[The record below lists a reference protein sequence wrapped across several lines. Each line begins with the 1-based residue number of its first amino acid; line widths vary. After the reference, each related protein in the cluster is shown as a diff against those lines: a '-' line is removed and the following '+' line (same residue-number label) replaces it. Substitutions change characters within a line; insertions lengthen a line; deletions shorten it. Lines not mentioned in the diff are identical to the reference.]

1 MRNKDPFLS
10 MIERAK
16 PLNNK
21 TIVFPEGEDARVA
34 SAIKMLI
41 DNNACK
47 VVVLGD
53 AQKIAEV
60 FDSEV
65 LGKVT
70 VVDTSDQT
78 AKSEFYAEQLYEL
91 RKAKGLTIEQAR
103 ELVKVPIYY
112 GAMMVKLGDADG
124 MVAGAV
130 LHSADVMRPAF
141 QIIKQRKDIVKAS
154 SCFIME
160 FPEDKNFGENGF
172 MVFADCAVNQY
183 PNAEELASIALA
195 SRDSANYLCGME
207 PKIAVLSYSSAST
220 NSDDEVIIK
229 EKEAIRLFKEKDSK
243 TLIEGEMQADCAILP
258 DTAKRKFP
266 NGKLNGRANVLIFPD
281 INAGNI
287 GYKLVQHFTG
297 GRAVGPIIQGLNKP
311 VNDLSRSATAE
322 EIYLTAI
329 ITLLQTQQN
338 Q

>member
-1 MRNKDPFLS
+1 MEKKNPFLS

-21 TIVFPEGEDARVA
+21 TIVFPEGEDQRVA
-34 SAIKMLI
+34 DAVKMLVE
-41 DNNACK
+41 NNSCK

-53 AQKIAEV
+53 TEAV
-60 FDSEV
+60 R
-65 LGKVT
+65 KVMDKT
-70 VVDTSDQT
+70 TLSKVNFVDTCVET
-78 AKSEFYAEQLYEL
+78 EKSKFYAEQLYEL
-91 RKAKGLTIEQAR
+91 RKAKGLKIEQAT

-112 GAMMVKLGDADG
+112 GSMMVKLGDADG

-160 FPEDKNFGENGF
+160 IPEGKDLGENGF

-195 SRDSANYLCGME
+195 SRDSAKFLCGME
-207 PKIAVLSYSSAST
+207 PRIAMLSYSSAAT
-220 NSDDEVIIK
+220 KTDDEVILR
-229 EKEAIRLFKEKDSK
+229 EKEAIRLFKEKDSE

-258 DTAKRKFP
+258 ETAKRKFP
-266 NGKLNGRANVLIFPD
+266 NGKLNGKANVLIFPD

-297 GRAVGPIIQGLNKP
+297 VRAVGPIIQGLNKP

-338 Q
+338 